1 MPLVISKKYKY
12 IFFHLPKNAGV
23 SVSRA
28 LINEE
33 KLLQIKRY
41 FAYISRRILTKKD
54 NFYLSISDKELI
66 FFNSHITCYNFYDIF
81 NKKKFK
87 DYQKIAVVRNPWD
100 RMVSR
105 YFYSKKI
112 NAKFKDVTFHEFVN
126 FDITVNMPVLNQ
138 YRFCTKDKTNF
149 CVDKII
155 KFCFSFMMS

>member
-54 NFYLSISDKELI
+54 NFYLSINDKELI
-66 FFNSHITCYNFYDIF
+66 FFNSHITCDKFMTFLI
-81 NKKKFK
+81 KK
-87 DYQKIAVVRNPWD
+87 N
-100 RMVSR
+100 
-105 YFYSKKI
+105 
-112 NAKFKDVTFHEFVN
+112 
-126 FDITVNMPVLNQ
+126 L
-138 YRFCTKDKTNF
+138 
-149 CVDKII
+149 KII
-155 KFCFSFMMS
+155 KRLQ